1 MPYTADIGRANPA
14 CFLFVIEKSGSMT
27 GALAGQ
33 PGQRKMDQ
41 AASALNLAV
50 RKGV

>member
-1 MPYTADIGRANPA
+1 MAYTADIGRANPA
-14 CFLFVIEKSGSMT
+14 CFLFVIEHSGSMT

-41 AASALNLAV
+41 AASTVNPAV